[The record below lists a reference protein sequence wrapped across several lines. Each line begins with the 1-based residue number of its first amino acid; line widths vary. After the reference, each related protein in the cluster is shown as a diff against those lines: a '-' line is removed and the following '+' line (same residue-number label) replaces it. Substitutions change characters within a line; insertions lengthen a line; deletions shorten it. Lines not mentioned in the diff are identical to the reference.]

1 MGRWLKFCEFDRIYS
16 MKPMK
21 KTALLICL
29 MMAGTLLAGCDSARK
44 VFGNEKS
51 GPDEFAV
58 YSRPPLSLPPD
69 YRLRPPVPGT
79 GRPQEQN
86 TQNIAERAMLGKTLK
101 ASRNRKPVRGS
112 IGVQALLRDTGGL
125 NASPN
130 IRTILNE
137 ETSILSVKDQAFV
150 DRLIFWVD
158 EKPSAGTVVDAR
170 KEQQRI
176 RENQALGK
184 PITEG
189 ETPQIKRKRSRKGLL
204 DF

>member
-1 MGRWLKFCEFDRIYS
+1 M
-16 MKPMK
+16 
-21 KTALLICL
+21 TAG
-29 MMAGTLLAGCDSARK
+29 ALLAGCESARK
-44 VFGNEKS
+44 MFGNEKTV
-51 GPDEFAV
+51 PDEFAV

-79 GRPQEQN
+79 GRPQEQD
-86 TQNIAERAMLGKTLK
+86 THNIAKRAMMGKTFK
-101 ASRNRKPVRGS
+101 ESTNRKPVKGS
-112 IGVQALLRDTGGL
+112 VGIQILLKDTGGL
-125 NASPN
+125 DALPN
-130 IRTILNE
+130 IRTVLNE
-137 ETSILSVKDQAFV
+137 ENSILSVQDQAFV
-150 DRLIFWVD
+150 DKLIFWVD
-158 EKPSAGTVVDAR
+158 EKPFEGTVVDAE

>member
-1 MGRWLKFCEFDRIYS
+1 MKFGGFGRIGS
-16 MKPMK
+16 MKPIK
-21 KTALLICL
+21 KTAFLISL
-29 MMAGTLLAGCDSARK
+29 MTAGALLAGCESARK
-44 VFGNEKS
+44 VFGNEKT

-69 YRLRPPVPGT
+69 YRLRPPMPGT
-79 GRPQEQN
+79 GRPQEQD
-86 TQNIAERAMLGKTLK
+86 TKNIAERAMRGITLK
-101 ASRNRKPVRGS
+101 ASRNRKPVQGS
-112 IGVQALLRDTGGL
+112 VGIQVLLRDTGGL
-125 NASPN
+125 DASPN
-130 IRTILNE
+130 IRTVLNE
-137 ETSILSVKDQAFV
+137 ETSILSVQDQAFV
-150 DRLIFWVD
+150 DKLIFWVD
-158 EKPSAGTVVDAR
+158 EKPFEGTVVDAE